1 MGPCVYLYSFG
12 SRFVGMMDLLH
23 GHLLVRSSTRMTW
36 DAERLPLASI
46 GVASGLD
53 TQHSAH
59 PSRSADSSTAV
70 VLRRQVATLPD
81 AVQMARRA
89 GMTLVCLSTL
99 AHGFS
104 VMPHRT
110 SIQPVHHMSIAT
122 TQIALPC
129 IMSATALD
137 DLRASK
143 AASSGIRELHTSREY
158 RKALQTIDTS
168 DTTVIFYGARYCRLC
183 HRLLPRLHAVARL
196 TGHRRT
202 NFFLIYHTKATHDAF
217 KESGVT
223 QIPTLALLHPAG
235 EREPQLLPATPEA
248 ISWLD
253 SMVCEAEEAWEEDG
267 GGDPDGDPWRA

>member
-1 MGPCVYLYSFG
+1 
-12 SRFVGMMDLLH
+12 
-23 GHLLVRSSTRMTW
+23 
-36 DAERLPLASI
+36 
-46 GVASGLD
+46 
-53 TQHSAH
+53 
-59 PSRSADSSTAV
+59 
-70 VLRRQVATLPD
+70 
-81 AVQMARRA
+81 
-89 GMTLVCLSTL
+89 MTLVWLSTL

-104 VMPHRT
+104 VMPYRMST
-110 SIQPVHHMSIAT
+110 QPVHHMSIAT
-122 TQIALPC
+122 TRVALPC

-217 KESGVT
+217 RESGVT
-223 QIPTLALLHPAG
+223 QIPTLALSHPAG

-253 SMVCEAEEAWEEDG
+253 TMLREAEEDG
-267 GGDPDGDPWRA
+267 GGDPDGEPWRA